1 LEAKRAEI
9 KALEAAVANAKN
21 QLDYAVLKAPF
32 DGKVAARYVDNF
44 QTVQAKQTIVRLL
57 DVSKIEVTIQVPE
70 SLIALVPRVKKARCL
85 FDALPG
91 KEFVGQITKIGS
103 EASQTT
109 RTYPVTVAVDQPEE
123 AQILPGMAATVSRHP
138 EDKEEAAAPDLIV
151 PPSAVFTAEAGQGSY
166 VWVVGA
172 DKKVARKAVKTG
184 KLTPVGLVVTE
195 GLKPGDLVVTA
206 GVNSLRE
213 GQEVKLLEEGS
224 R

>member
-1 LEAKRAEI
+1 
-9 KALEAAVANAKN
+9 
-21 QLDYAVLKAPF
+21 
-32 DGKVAARYVDNF
+32 
-44 QTVQAKQTIVRLL
+44 
-57 DVSKIEVTIQVPE
+57 
-70 SLIALVPRVKKARCL
+70 
-85 FDALPG
+85 
-91 KEFVGQITKIGS
+91 
-103 EASQTT
+103 
-109 RTYPVTVAVDQPEE
+109 
-123 AQILPGMAATVSRHP
+123 MAATVSRHP
-138 EDKEEAAAPDLIV
+138 EDEEEAAAPDLIV

-206 GVNSLRE
+206 GVHSLRE